1 VLETLNAIAPGAAG
15 DGLLW
20 RSVMRD
26 VRKLPG
32 FKCLVRREGLIEHW
46 RVHGWPQF
54 CRPTAGD
61 DFECA

>member
-15 DGLLW
+15 DGLLL

-54 CRPTAGD
+54 CSPTAGD